1 MIKGLETENNL
12 PTLEV
17 NMNLN
22 HFSDRYQLCYFPNQ
36 LTLAYS
42 LLHKLQDESILGE
55 NTYNQKLPSSKY
67 NCSYNTV

>member
-22 HFSDRYQLCYFPNQ
+22 YFSDI
-36 LTLAYS
+36 LAL
-42 LLHKLQDESILGE
+42 LLHQSI
-55 NTYNQKLPSSKY
+55 NSSLFPAP
-67 NCSYNTV
+67 